1 MNHRGGERKENE
13 KIMVNKLYEK
23 DYFTPKLNLLT
34 LFKEG

>member
-13 KIMVNKLYEK
+13 KIIINKLYEK
-23 DYFTPKLNLLT
+23 DYFTPKFNLLT